1 MDNLKNVE
9 RFNIIN
15 MKESIAMDK
24 LPEAEAARLNENTEA
39 EAPLGEPESAFAAEA
54 DGVESKAAAEESAD
68 KTAEGKAENGAA
80 DEAGD
85 LPEVI
90 KSIEEDDSNLAPLAE
105 VLADVG
111 STEMKKTKP
120 PIKLEPEAD
129 KETEAAENK
138 EDSEAGKKGKK
149 KNSKRGGKN
158 KEGRKVQEE
167 PKEEEL
173 PPLPDPVLDVRELF
187 SFTLD
192 RFQVEAIN
200 AIDCGKSTVVC
211 APTGSGKTVIAEYAI
226 RRALKNGKRC
236 FYTTPLKALS
246 NQKFSDLRAI
256 YGEEKVGLLTGD
268 ISINRNAYIVVMTT
282 EVYRNMLYGTVLGD
296 VRSNLTYVESVIVD
310 ECHYMNDPDRG
321 TVWEELVIYSPAQ
334 VQLIALSATI
344 ANAADLCAWM
354 NKVHGPTAL
363 IQSSYRP
370 VPLFM
375 NYFIDGNI
383 YPIFNKH
390 THVNNK
396 LRLKVEEA
404 KIKRKLARKSRSS
417 DYLRSKEE
425 AEKERRAVYSAAVK
439 ALDEKDMLP
448 AIYFLFS
455 RKRCD
460 EAAKLCVN
468 AVKLSAGH
476 KKALN
481 EAINEAVSEHP
492 SLADCQQLEHIRR
505 GVAAHHAGLLP
516 VLKGLVEN
524 LFQQGLIK
532 VVFATETLAAGINMP
547 ARTTVISAIVKN
559 SDEGLRGMYAS
570 EFLQMSGRAGRR
582 GMDEV
587 GNVVVIHSDHEDLNE
602 VVELIKSP
610 ADPLVSRFTPGYGMV
625 LNLLQVHSRDEARA
639 LVERSFGQF
648 VIEQNKGEYA
658 ELYNEVQKEIKK
670 CSMLNCDDQKLG
682 DVQVWKNLRGKLDNI
697 NRVINALKSSQADD
711 AESLKSL
718 ASYTE
723 ERDAV
728 FAKLEKM
735 HCNVCAYRTRCA
747 KLYKSLQKAEKRR
760 NEIEKEIEYSRTSY
774 WRQFVAME
782 GVLTEVGYLA
792 DHKPS
797 WEGELA
803 GSLRS
808 VNILFLAEI
817 ILSGVLECLEPEAFA
832 GVLSSLVMG
841 DARSEVDLPLSPSE
855 EAENAIKKICA
866 IAGDVDA
873 LQKRYD
879 VHTPVMINT
888 TFAGLVEFWC
898 YGTSWND
905 VRDRLGDDEGDLIR
919 VMRRT
924 LDLMHQFA
932 HAPHV
937 SARLIAL
944 CEEAER
950 LLDRDEVHEAVL
962 WTD

>member
-1 MDNLKNVE
+1 MNSLNDVE
-9 RFNIIN
+9 RSDNTN
-15 MKESIAMDK
+15 TKENIAMDK
-24 LPEAEAARLNENTEA
+24 LPEAEAAVLEKNENA
-39 EAPLGEPESAFAAEA
+39 EIPPDESAAAAPAETENTGTGSAEGESASAAEA
-54 DGVESKAAAEESAD
+54 GAEASLGEADG
-68 KTAEGKAENGAA
+68 
-80 DEAGD
+80 
-85 LPEVI
+85 LPEVL

-105 VLADVG
+105 VLADDG
-111 STEMKKTKP
+111 SSEPKRTKQV
-120 PIKLEPEAD
+120 IKLEPEAD
-129 KETEAAENK
+129 KEAEEAEAQT
-138 EDSEAGKKGKK
+138 DSEADKGAKK
-149 KNSKRGGKN
+149 KNAKRGKN
-158 KEGRKVQEE
+158 KEARKAREAA
-167 PKEEEL
+167 EEEL
-173 PPLPDPVLDVRELF
+173 PPLPEPVLDVGELF
-187 SFTLD
+187 SFKLD
-192 RFQVEAIN
+192 RFQIEAIN
-200 AIDCGKSTVVC
+200 AIDAGKSTVVC

-246 NQKFSDLRAI
+246 NQKYSDLRAV
-256 YGEEKVGLLTGD
+256 YGDKMVGLLTGD
-268 ISINRNAYIVVMTT
+268 ISVNRNAYIVVMTT

-296 VRSNLTYVESVIVD
+296 VRSNLTYVDSVIVD
-310 ECHYMNDPDRG
+310 ECHFMNDPDRG
-321 TVWEELVIYSPAQ
+321 TVWEELVIYSPAKM
-334 VQLIALSATI
+334 QLIALSATI

-363 IQSSYRP
+363 VQSSYRP

-375 NYFIDGNI
+375 NYFIGNNI
-383 YPIFNKH
+383 YPIFNKGVR
-390 THVNNK
+390 VNNK

-404 KIKRKLARKSRSS
+404 KIKKKLARKNRGS

-425 AEKERRAVYSAAVK
+425 AENERRAVYSAAVK
-439 ALDEKDMLP
+439 AMDEKDMLP

-481 EAINEAVSEHP
+481 EAINEAVREHP

-516 VLKGLVEN
+516 ILKGLVEN

-648 VIEQNKGEYA
+648 VIEHNKGEYA
-658 ELYNEVQKEIKK
+658 DLYEDAQKEINK
-670 CSMLNCDDQKLG
+670 CSSLNCDDQKIG
-682 DVQVWKNLRGKLDNI
+682 DVQVWKDLRGKLDNI

-718 ASYTE
+718 ALYAE

-728 FAKLEKM
+728 FAKMEKM

-747 KLYKSLQKAEKRR
+747 KLYKALLKAEKRKS
-760 NEIEKEIEYSRTSY
+760 EIEKAIEYSRTSY
-774 WRQFVAME
+774 WRQFAAME
-782 GVLTEVGYLA
+782 GVLTEVGYLVE
-792 DHKPS
+792 HKPT

-808 VNILFLAEI
+808 ENILFLAEI
-817 ILSGVLECLEPEAFA
+817 ILSGVLEGLEPEAFA
-832 GVLSSLVMG
+832 GVVSSLVMG
-841 DARSEVDLPLSPSE
+841 DARAEMERPLSPSE
-855 EAENAIKKICA
+855 AAENVIRKICA
-866 IAGDVDA
+866 IAGDIDA

-888 TFAGLVEFWC
+888 TFSGLVEFWC
-898 YGTSWND
+898 YGTSWSD

-924 LDLMHQFA
+924 LDLMRQFA

-937 SARLIAL
+937 STRLAAL